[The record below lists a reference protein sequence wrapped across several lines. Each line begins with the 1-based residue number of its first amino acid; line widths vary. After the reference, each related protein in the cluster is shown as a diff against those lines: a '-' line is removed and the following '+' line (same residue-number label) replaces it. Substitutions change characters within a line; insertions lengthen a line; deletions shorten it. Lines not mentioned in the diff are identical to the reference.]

1 MRFFLAF
8 SPPLRIASGTSL
20 ALPRP
25 TPTWPLPSPTTTS
38 AEKLNR
44 RPPFTTLATRLMLTT
59 RSLRSRSLGLIG
71 VATPAPFLEL
81 EAGLAGRLRHG
92 RDAALVRET
101 VSVEHHPGHVG
112 GLRLLRHQPPH
123 PLGVLLL
130 VALVLSLQLLG
141 EARGERQGAPGG
153 VVHHLGVDVLQA
165 LVDREP
171 GTVGGSGHLSPD
183 ARLPLHSWVDARHVF
198 LDPSGEDG
206 DLPRRMIGGN
216 RYAVP
221 VFPSLR
227 RTRSSAYLIPLP
239 LYGSGG
245 RRARIFTAVSPSVSR
260 FALRSVRPMVGRL
273 SSVRATL
280 STSAVTPSGRLK
292 TTGWL

>member
-1 MRFFLAF
+1 MVWPCSGTRKRFFFAF
-8 SPPLRIASGTSL
+8 SPPFRMASGTSL

-81 EAGLAGRLRHG
+81 EAGLAG
-92 RDAALVRET
+92 
-101 VSVEHHPGHVG
+101 

-130 VALVLSLQLLG
+130 VDLVLSLQLLG

-171 GTVGGSGHLSPD
+171 GPLGGAGELPPD
-183 ARLPLHSWVDARHVF
+183 AVLPLDAGVDAGHGV
-198 LDPSGEDG
+198 LVPSGRDG
-206 DLPRRMIGGN
+206 DLPRRMIGGV
-216 RYAVP
+216 RLRGAGLAFLPAPALVGVLDALALVRLGRPQRPDLHRGLAQRLAVDAAKGQP
-221 VFPSLR
+221 D
-227 RTRSSAYLIPLP
+227 
-239 LYGSGG
+239 GG
-245 RRARIFTAVSPSVSR
+245 QAVLGARHLVHLGGD
-260 FALRSVRPMVGRL
+260 AL
-273 SSVRATL
+273 
-280 STSAVTPSGRLK
+280 
-292 TTGWL
+292 

>member
-1 MRFFLAF
+1 MVWPCSGTRKRFFFAF

-71 VATPAPFLEL
+71 VATVAWPFLEL

-92 RDAALVRET
+92 RDAALERET
-101 VSVEHHPGHVG
+101 VSIEHHPGHLG
-112 GLRLLRHQPPH
+112 GLGLLGHQPPH

-130 VALVLSLQLLG
+130 VSLVLALELLG
-141 EARGERQGAPGG
+141 EAGGEREGAPGR

-165 LVDREP
+165 LVHVEP
-171 GTVGGSGHLSPD
+171 RALGGAGQLPPD
-183 ARLPLHSWVDARHVF
+183 AGLPLHSWVDAGHVF
-198 LDPSGEDG
+198 LDPSGRDG
-206 DLPRRMIGGN
+206 DLPRRMIGLF
-216 RYAVP
+216 RATARRCRSCL
-221 VFPSLR
+221 PSAARARR
-227 RTRSSAYLIPLP
+227 RT
-239 LYGSGG
+239 
-245 RRARIFTAVSPSVSR
+245 
-260 FALRSVRPMVGRL
+260 
-273 SSVRATL
+273 
-280 STSAVTPSGRLK
+280 
-292 TTGWL
+292 